1 MSLLGRLWSQDNA
14 VLITAVLVGL
24 VGAYSFNTTFGFE
37 GSFLLLL
44 TLANSVPRAYS
55 GYWIRYS
62 SDTKAVAW
70 TVGTSVVAGAEFT
83 GVYVVGVGLLS
94 VSPIVASVGAFVA
107 VHLGNYVWLRVLR
120 NKIEENSPD
129 KARCEQ

>member
-1 MSLLGRLWSQDNA
+1 MSLPGRLRSQDNA

-24 VGAYSFNTTFGFE
+24 VGAYWFNTAFGFE

-55 GYWIRYS
+55 EYWVRYS

-70 TVGTSVVAGAEFT
+70 TVGASVVAGAEFT
-83 GVYVVGVGLLS
+83 GVYVAGVSLLS
-94 VSPIVASVGAFVA
+94 VSRLVASTGAFVA

-120 NKIEENSPD
+120 ND
-129 KARCEQ
+129 GF